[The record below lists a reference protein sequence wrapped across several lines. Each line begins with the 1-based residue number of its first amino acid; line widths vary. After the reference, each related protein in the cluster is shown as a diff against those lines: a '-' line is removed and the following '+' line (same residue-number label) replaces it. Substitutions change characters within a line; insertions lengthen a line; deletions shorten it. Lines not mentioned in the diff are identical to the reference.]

1 MKSYCVT
8 DVGVKRNMNQDF
20 VYASDQ
26 PVGNLSNLYI
36 VADGMGGHNAGDVA
50 SRMAVLLLGRVLEG
64 ATPDE
69 ALLRGGIE
77 EVNLLMYEEQAKEA
91 SLSGMGTTMT
101 VIWED
106 HERILLGH
114 VGDSRAYRMRNGKM
128 ELLSQDHSMVAEL
141 VRNGIITEE
150 QARTHPRRNV
160 ITRALGSEARVESD
174 YFEFTLQ
181 SGDILLLCSDG
192 LSNIVTDLEML
203 DYANE
208 YQDPELLCRAL
219 MSKALNRGARD
230 NVTVLAVMN

>member
-1 MKSYCVT
+1 MKVVSRT
-8 DVGVKRNMNQDF
+8 HQ
-20 VYASDQ
+20 
-26 PVGNLSNLYI
+26 GNVRECNEDSLLLQQGSFGLFG

-160 ITRALGSEARVESD
+160 ITRALGTAQTIEVDTATFDKKR
-174 YFEFTLQ
+174 
-181 SGDILLLCSDG
+181 GDKYLICSDG
-192 LSNIVTDLEML
+192 LYEYVTMEQMQAILLRTPLEE
-203 DYANE
+203 AAE
-208 YQDPELLCRAL
+208 QFIAL
-219 MSKALNRGARD
+219 ALEGGGRD
-230 NVTVLAVMN
+230 NVSVVLAEVTA

>member
-1 MKSYCVT
+1 MKVVSRT
-8 DVGVKRNMNQDF
+8 HQ
-20 VYASDQ
+20 
-26 PVGNLSNLYI
+26 GNVRECNEDSLLLQQGSFGLFG

-114 VGDSRAYRMRNGKM
+114 VVDSRAYRMRNGKM

-160 ITRALGSEARVESD
+160 ITRALGTAQTIEVDTATFDKKR
-174 YFEFTLQ
+174 
-181 SGDILLLCSDG
+181 GDKYLICSDG
-192 LSNIVTDLEML
+192 LYEYVTMEQMQAILLRTPLEEAAEQFISL
-203 DYANE
+203 
-208 YQDPELLCRAL
+208 AL
-219 MSKALNRGARD
+219 EGGGRD
-230 NVTVLAVMN
+230 NVSVVLAEVTA